1 MSHSG
6 IAEEAPEVAPAIS
19 ASGIVTLE
27 AAGMLAPSLGSK
39 RKKNLAFVVKNYYI
53 RYISFR
59 YSTRSSTRRIS
70 SRSSGW
76 STNFRSK

>member
-19 ASGIVTLE
+19 AFGIVTLE

-39 RKKNLAFVVKNYYI
+39 RKK
-53 RYISFR
+53 
-59 YSTRSSTRRIS
+59 T
-70 SRSSGW
+70 
-76 STNFRSK
+76 